1 MTCSCVTPIPV
12 QQAERKGAARTVC
25 ARCGLA
31 VPLKL
36 R

>member
-12 QQAERKGAARTVC
+12 EQAERKGASMTVC
-25 ARCGLA
+25 ARCSLRI
-31 VPLKL
+31 PLRL